1 MSAIDTF
8 VPLPLADALLVALE
22 EAERE
27 HPEACMLLRAVR
39 SDSGAIID
47 FEWLWANPAAA
58 RALGHGPEFLRGR
71 RLGEVSAPEGL
82 AGRME
87 VLRQVVESGRS
98 RADNFAEGEAWLQS
112 TAVRLRDGVLVRLR
126 DVTSA
131 QRMEEGLRDTLDW
144 VRDVLES
151 MPDAFFTVDTDWRI
165 TYVNR
170 NAAALTGHTQE
181 TLFRRVLWE
190 ACPEMCG
197 TPMERALREVATE
210 EGYRLFE
217 LRTGKDRWHEVHTW
231 SSGRNISTYARDVT
245 DKKRVQAERDA
256 LLAREHSG
264 RLEAEALA
272 QRRTHEL
279 MAARERLVQSEKLAM
294 AGQLAAGV
302 GHEINNPLSYV
313 AGNLQFAVEQLT
325 PLARRAN
332 AGAAVQAALGEAL
345 EALREAREGAERI
358 RVIVRDLQTFARA
371 DELRLSPVDVHS
383 AVEFGISMAMTHLRS
398 RARVERSFGQVP
410 HALAHE
416 ARLGQVFLHL
426 LINAA
431 HAIPVGDFER
441 HRVTLTTRREGAW
454 VLVEV
459 SDTGLGMTPEV
470 LQRAFEPFFT
480 TRPVGEGTGLGLSI
494 CLGLVRSMHG
504 ELTATSIPGMGS
516 TFQVRLPVSEAA
528 THPGVPA
535 VRVAEGPQRK
545 RVLVV
550 DDEPQLTSVLK
561 RMLGR
566 QHDVVVAH
574 SGREALALLEQ
585 DDAFDRVFCD
595 LMMADLTG
603 MDVHA
608 ELSRRRS
615 EVLSRFV
622 FMTGGSFT
630 ERARTFLQAVPLP
643 RIEKPFEPGLLLAL
657 VDASPPRP
665 GAVVRLPARE
675 GA

>member
-1 MSAIDTF
+1 MSSGTETTVAL
-8 VPLPLADALLVALE
+8 PLPDSLLAALE

-27 HPEACMLLRAVR
+27 HPEACMVLRAVR
-39 SDSGAIID
+39 SNSGTILD

-58 RALGHGPEFLRGR
+58 RALGRVPEFLPGR
-71 RLGEVSAPEGL
+71 RLGEVSSKDGI
-82 AGRME
+82 AGRMDL
-87 VLRQVVESGRS
+87 LRQVVESGRLH
-98 RADNFAEGEAWLQS
+98 ADHFTEGDILMQG
-112 TAVRLRDGVLVRLR
+112 TAVPLRRDGVLLRLR
-126 DVTSA
+126 DITSS
-131 QRMEEGLRDTLDW
+131 QRVEEGLRETLDW

-151 MPDAFFTVDTDWRI
+151 MPDVFFTVDTDWRL

-170 NAAALTGHTQE
+170 NAAALTGRTPE
-181 TLFRRVLWE
+181 TLFRRVLWD
-190 ACPEMCG
+190 ACPELCG
-197 TPMERALREVATE
+197 TPFERALREVAAE
-210 EGYRLFE
+210 ESYRLFE
-217 LRTGKDRWHEVHTW
+217 LRTGRDRWHDVHVW
-231 SSGRNISTYARDVT
+231 SSGRNISTYARDIT

-256 LLAREHSG
+256 LLARERSG

-313 AGNLQFAVEQLT
+313 TGNLQFAVEQLT
-325 PLARRAN
+325 PLARRPD
-332 AGAAVQAALGEAL
+332 AGPGVQGALNEAL

-371 DELRLSPVDVHS
+371 DELRLGPVDVH
-383 AVEFGISMAMTHLRS
+383 AALEFGVSMAMTHLRS
-398 RARVERSFGQVP
+398 RAQVERSYGQVP
-410 HALAHE
+410 PALAHE

-431 HAIPVGDFER
+431 HAIPAGDFER

-459 SDTGLGMTPEV
+459 SDTGMGMTPEV

-480 TRPVGEGTGLGLSI
+480 TRPVGEGSGLGLSI

-504 ELTATSIPGMGS
+504 ELTATSIPGLGS
-516 TFQVRLPVSEAA
+516 TFQVRLPIAERPV
-528 THPGVPA
+528 HPGVPA
-535 VRVAEGPQRK
+535 VRAEEGASRK

-550 DDEPQLTSVLK
+550 DDEPQLTSVL
-561 RMLGR
+561 RRILGR

-574 SGREALALLEQ
+574 SGREALTLLEQ
-585 DDAFDRVFCD
+585 DDAFDRIFCD

-608 ELSRRRS
+608 ELARRRPQL
-615 EVLSRFV
+615 LSRFV

-630 ERARTFLQAVPLP
+630 DRARAFLQAVPLP
-643 RIEKPFEPGLLLAL
+643 RIEKPFEPGVLHAL
-657 VDASPPRP
+657 VESSPPRT
-665 GAVVRLPARE
+665 G
-675 GA
+675 

>member
-1 MSAIDTF
+1 MSATDMTVALPLPDTF
-8 VPLPLADALLVALE
+8 LSALE

-27 HPEACMLLRAVR
+27 QPEACMVLRAVR
-39 SDSGAIID
+39 SVSGEILD
-47 FEWLWANPAAA
+47 FEWLWANPAAS
-58 RALGHGPEFLRGR
+58 RALGREPTFLRGR
-71 RLGEVSAPEGL
+71 RLSEVSPADGL
-82 AGRME
+82 AGRLD
-87 VLRQVVESGRS
+87 VLRQVVASGQP
-98 RADNFAEGEAWLQS
+98 RADNFAEGDVLLQS
-112 TAVRLRDGVLVRLR
+112 TAVPLRDGVLVRLR

-151 MPDAFFTVDTDWRI
+151 MPDAFFTVDTEWRL

-170 NAAALTGHTQE
+170 NAAALTGRTQE

-190 ACPEMCG
+190 ACPELAG
-197 TPMERALREVATE
+197 TPLERSLREVAAE
-210 EGYRLFE
+210 ESYRLFE
-217 LRTGKDRWHEVHTW
+217 LRTGRDRWHEVHAW
-231 SSGRNISTYARDVT
+231 SSGRNISAYARDIT

-325 PLARRAN
+325 PLCRRAG
-332 AGAAVQAALGEAL
+332 AGPAFQAALDEAL

-371 DELRLSPVDVHS
+371 DELRLTPVDVH
-383 AVEFGISMAMTHLRS
+383 AALEFGVSMAMTHLRS
-398 RARVERSFGQVP
+398 RAQVERSFGNVP

-431 HAIPVGDFER
+431 HAIPAGDFAS

-454 VLVEV
+454 VLAEV
-459 SDTGLGMTPEV
+459 SDTGQGMTPEV

-480 TRPVGEGTGLGLSI
+480 TRPVGEGSGLGLSI

-516 TFQVRLPVSEAA
+516 TFQVRLPVAEAVA
-528 THPGVPA
+528 HPRLPA
-535 VRVAEGPQRK
+535 VREAEGPQRK

-550 DDEPQLTSVLK
+550 DDEPQLTSVL
-561 RMLGR
+561 RRILGR

-585 DDAFDRVFCD
+585 DDDFDRVFCD

-608 ELSRRRS
+608 ELARRQP

-630 ERARTFLQAVPLP
+630 ERARAFLQGVPLP
-643 RIEKPFEPGLLLAL
+643 RIEKPFEPGLLHAL
-657 VDASPPRP
+657 VDASPPRTG
-665 GAVVRLPARE
+665 GARRQTTTP
-675 GA
+675 